1 MPLEYE
7 IERMKILYVPFP
19 RNQAGDLKSMVELW
33 KKTMSN
39 FPLIALK

>member
-7 IERMKILYVPFP
+7 IERMKILYVPFS

-33 KKTMSN
+33 KKNDEQFS
-39 FPLIALK
+39 LIALK